1 MSALLSLV
9 DAEVRYGA
17 IVAVSGVSLEVHGG
31 ELVALLGSNGAG
43 KSSLLRALSGLVP
56 LGGQARFADY
66 DLLRLAPARRV
77 HLGLVHVPEGRGV
90 FAPLSIEENLRLGGL
105 RLAPPLLRRTI
116 DEVYARFPVL
126 AERRSQA
133 AGTLSGGE
141 QQMLALGRA
150 LCQTPRLLLLDEP
163 SLGLAPQMTTRVFET
178 IAEIH
183 RRGTAILM
191 VEQNA
196 RLALAIADRGY
207 VLQSGRVVL
216 SGRASEL
223 AQSDEVKKAYLGVV

>member
-17 IVAVSGVSLEVHGG
+17 IVAVAGVSLDVHAG
-31 ELVALLGSNGAG
+31 ELVTLLGSNGAG
-43 KSSLLRALSGLVP
+43 KSSLLRALSGLIP
-56 LGGQARFADY
+56 LGGQARFADR
-66 DLLRLAPARRV
+66 DLLRLTPARRV

-90 FAPLSIEENLRLGGL
+90 FAPLSVEENLRLGGL
-105 RLAPPLLRRTI
+105 RLAAPTLRRTI
-116 DEVYARFPVL
+116 EEVYGRFPVL
-126 AERRSQA
+126 AERRTQA

-163 SLGLAPQMTTRVFET
+163 SLGLAPQMTTRVFQT
-178 IAEIH
+178 IDEIH